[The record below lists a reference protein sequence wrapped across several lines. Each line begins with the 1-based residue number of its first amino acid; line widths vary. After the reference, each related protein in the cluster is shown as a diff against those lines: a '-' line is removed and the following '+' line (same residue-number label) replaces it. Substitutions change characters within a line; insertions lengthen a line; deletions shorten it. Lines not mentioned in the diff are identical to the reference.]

1 MIEGFATPEGT
12 TNFAGKSL
20 AHKENFR
27 KIHDL
32 TLSNVGIGTYLGNTD
47 LETDTQQKNAI
58 KESILRGVNVID
70 TAINK
75 KKNSESD
82 NSFKVTTAALN
93 NFGKLSAMI
102 GGKNDK
108 NL

>member
-47 LETDTQQKNAI
+47 LET
-58 KESILRGVNVID
+58 
-70 TAINK
+70 
-75 KKNSESD
+75 
-82 NSFKVTTAALN
+82 
-93 NFGKLSAMI
+93 
-102 GGKNDK
+102 
-108 NL
+108 